1 MSLITSLF
9 TVGTASAAGVNRS
22 WCRPLHK
29 INCAYTSAGNS
40 CCVCIPA
47 TSTCYIIE
55 MWGQGGGGAGA
66 CCCMGSCFGGQA
78 GAYGWIA
85 CTTSNQVH
93 TMCMCACACTCRSCA
108 AGIHSGMPGQFSVVC
123 DCTLNR
129 MWQVCGG
136 CGGSTCCNAF
146 LGNGAYGSCGVS
158 WDRNNAHSN
167 QAINCC
173 CFGHGWGTYPCT
185 MIDNGSTDF
194 STQGLCINPGNS
206 GINSDKNYFSF
217 AAWQPFQQVQG
228 TTAYGCSCA
237 CCTNFTFL
245 VCGACGWSDPEVWNR
260 YASDQSWAY
269 NRPANT
275 WCSGAGIGFA
285 GGSAYAGGAGQCCKC
300 DHSTTPYW
308 GGVDGN
314 FPGGGG
320 SSAGMP
326 RSPGSCCSGSCGGH
340 GLILISW
347 S

>member
-9 TVGTASAAGVNRS
+9 TVGTAGAAGVNRP
-22 WCRPLHK
+22 WCRPTHRT
-29 INCAYTSAGNS
+29 NCAYTTGGSS

-47 TSTCYIIE
+47 TATCYIIE

-93 TMCMCACACTCRSCA
+93 TMCLCACVCSCRACQ
-108 AGIHSGMPGQFSVVC
+108 AGVHAGMPGQFTVVC
-123 DCTLNR
+123 DCTLSN

-136 CGGSTCCNAF
+136 CGGSTCCNNMMGQG
-146 LGNGAYGSCGVS
+146 LMGACGLS
-158 WDRNNAHSN
+158 FERNVAHSN

-173 CFGHGWGTYPCT
+173 CFGSGWGTFQCNSIMNGQVDWSTMQQCT
-185 MIDNGSTDF
+185 S
-194 STQGLCINPGNS
+194 Q
-206 GINSDKNYFSF
+206 KNYFSF

-228 TTAYGCSCA
+228 TTAYGCSCS

-245 VCGACGWSDPEVWNR
+245 VCGGCGWSDPALWTC
-260 YASDQSWAY
+260 YAIDNAWAY
-269 NRPANT
+269 NAPTST
-275 WCSGAGIGFA
+275 WCGQAVGFA

-300 DHSTTPYW
+300 SNNANGYW

-326 RSPGSCCSGSCGGH
+326 HGPGDCCSGSCGGY
-340 GLILISW
+340 GLVLISW